1 MLHRCT
7 LAVVLVLA
15 LATAGCEKSKV
26 TADNF
31 VKIKV
36 GMSMAEVTS
45 ILGTKYED
53 QTPSAGYNAGAT
65 GISATAATENTY
77 VFTYTSKDLK
87 ILVIMK
93 NGKVVQATKPE
104 G

>member
-1 MLHRCT
+1 MLHRRT
-7 LAVVLVLA
+7 LAVVLLLA

-45 ILGTKYED
+45 ILGSKYED

-77 VFTYTSKDLK
+77 VFTSKDVK